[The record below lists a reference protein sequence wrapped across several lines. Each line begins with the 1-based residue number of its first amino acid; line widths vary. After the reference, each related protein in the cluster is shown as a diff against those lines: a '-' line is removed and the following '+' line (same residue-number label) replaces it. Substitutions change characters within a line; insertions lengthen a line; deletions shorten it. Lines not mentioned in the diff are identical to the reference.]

1 MWRRALVVSV
11 LGFALASGCGEA
23 FSGAGPAGGAGATDA
38 TGGAGAKDATGGSG
52 GSNAGADAACVAE
65 GDRCIPG
72 SPVMPCL
79 VGYDC
84 CKNICDCAADGR
96 VDCHIAC
103 GPQYGSGGNCGV
115 DGSAGSAG
123 AIGDGG
129 DVCPAYPFDAIG
141 THCSTEGMTCSE
153 GCTDACSFC
162 NVIRCQGGTWQKLEV
177 FPDPSCR
184 DGGLEAGATCTSDQE
199 CGSGL
204 KCCYPCGIPDCQ
216 NVCMTPDI
224 GGSCPLFPSPS

>member
-1 MWRRALVVSV
+1 MWRPALAVSV

-23 FSGAGPAGGAGATDA
+23 FSDPGGQAGSAGATDA
-38 TGGAGAKDATGGSG
+38 TSGGSG
-52 GSNAGADAACVAE
+52 GSDGGPDAACAAE
-65 GDRCIPG
+65 GDRCVQG
-72 SPVMPCL
+72 SPVLPCL

-84 CKNICDCAADGR
+84 CMNICDCAADGR

-103 GPQYGSGGNCGV
+103 GPQYGSGGNCGA

-129 DVCPAYPFDAIG
+129 DVCPVSPLDAIG
-141 THCSTEGMTCSE
+141 TRCTTAGLTCAE
-153 GCTDACSFC
+153 GCTDRCSFC
-162 NVIRCQGGTWQKLEV
+162 NLIRCQGGTWQQIEA
-177 FPDPSCR
+177 FPDPSCE
-184 DGGLEAGATCTSDQE
+184 DGGLEAGATCTSDQD
-199 CGSGL
+199 CASGL

-224 GGSCPLFPSPS
+224 RGSCPLFPSSP